1 MPPPLF
7 FLPSPIFLYP
17 AFLATM
23 YKIIEHTA
31 DVGIEA
37 HGKTLEEA
45 FEEAAKGMFAIIT
58 NEGKIESKEKR
69 RIEIPLD
76 RDEEILLVDW
86 LNELLYIHDVEGLVF
101 GEFEVKINKK
111 LTGYA
116 YGEKYSRQKHG
127 YGMQIK
133 AVTYHMLEI
142 KRNKK
147 GVTIK
152 VLFDI

>member
-1 MPPPLF
+1 
-7 FLPSPIFLYP
+7 
-17 AFLATM
+17 M

-37 HGKTLEEA
+37 HGATLEEA

-58 NEGKIESKEKR
+58 DGSKIESKVERKV
-69 RIEIPLD
+69 EIPFEG
-76 RDEEILLVDW
+76 DEEILLVDW
-86 LNELLYIHDVEGLVF
+86 LNELLYIYDVEGLVF
-101 GEFEVKINKK
+101 GKFNVKINDK
-111 LTGYA
+111 LIGYA
-116 YGEKYSRQKHG
+116 YGEKYDRQKHG
-127 YGMQIK
+127 YGVEIK

>member
-1 MPPPLF
+1 
-7 FLPSPIFLYP
+7 
-17 AFLATM
+17 M

-37 HGKTLEEA
+37 YGKNLEEA
-45 FEEAAKGMFAIIT
+45 FENAAKGMFAIIT
-58 NEGKIESKEKR
+58 DGSKIDCKVKKKIELEKG
-69 RIEIPLD
+69 D
-76 RDEEILLVDW
+76 DEELLLVDW
-86 LNELLYIHDVEGLVF
+86 LSELLYIHDVENLVF
-101 GEFEVKINKK
+101 GEFEVKLNDRLI
-111 LTGYA
+111 GYA
-116 YGEKYSRQKHG
+116 CGEKYDRQKHG
-127 YGMQIK
+127 YGVEIK

>member
-1 MPPPLF
+1 
-7 FLPSPIFLYP
+7 
-17 AFLATM
+17 M

-37 HGKTLEEA
+37 YGATIEEA
-45 FEEAAKGMFAIIT
+45 FENAAKGMFAIIT
-58 NEGKIESKEKR
+58 NDGHIESKQKR
-69 RIEIPLD
+69 KIEID
-76 RDEEILLVDW
+76 FDEDEEILLVDW
-86 LNELLYIHDVEGLVF
+86 LTELLYLHDVEGLVF
-101 GEFEVKINKK
+101 GEFEVRINKK
-111 LTGYA
+111 LVGYA
-116 YGEKYSRQKHG
+116 YGEKYDRQKHG
-127 YGMQIK
+127 YGIEIK

>member
-1 MPPPLF
+1 MF
-7 FLPSPIFLYP
+7 
-17 AFLATM
+17 
-23 YKIIEHTA
+23 KIIEHTA

-37 HGKTLEEA
+37 YGETLEKA
-45 FEEAAKGMFAIIT
+45 FENAAKGMFAIIT
-58 NEGKIESKEKR
+58 NNGKIESKIERKV
-69 RIEIPLD
+69 EIPYEGD
-76 RDEEILLVDW
+76 DELLLVDW
-86 LNELLYIHDVEGLVF
+86 LSELLYIHDVENLVF
-101 GEFEVKINKK
+101 GDFKVKINDK
-111 LTGYA
+111 LVGYA
-116 YGEKYSRQKHG
+116 YGEKYDRQKHG